1 MLQAMRGMLKEE
13 LQPVNDRLDRIEL
26 DVSGLKQDVSDLKQ
40 DVSGLKEGQ
49 ASLKQDVSGLKEGQ
63 VSLKQ
68 DITKININ
76 LENNIGKKIE
86 ALFDAHAIDS
96 EKIDQIAKTVDDVQ
110 SSIVAIDIAAKMNAN
125 EIAKLKQKVG

>member
-1 MLQAMRGMLKEE
+1 MF
-13 LQPVNDRLDRIEL
+13 
-26 DVSGLKQDVSDLKQ
+26 
-40 DVSGLKEGQ
+40 
-49 ASLKQDVSGLKEGQ
+49 
-63 VSLKQ
+63 
-68 DITKININ
+68 
-76 LENNIGKKIE
+76 E